1 MPYQLIQM
9 AIAKLVQAPG
19 SLTDEDLEV
28 LQRLN
33 LPESASLIRARALA
47 DAALTTPAKPSRRRT
62 TS

>member
-19 SLTDEDLEV
+19 SLTDQDLEV

-33 LPESASLIRARALA
+33 LPAAASITRARALA
-47 DAALTTPAKPSRRRT
+47 DAALTTPAKTSRRRT
-62 TS
+62 TA